1 MYNVEKRSAPLEDV
15 AGFAKL
21 DAYIRSGNKMAA
33 LEYVYTLG
41 KQTLRSPGA
50 RFLEVQIPVCV
61 LVYD

>member
-41 KQTLRSPGA
+41 KQTLRSPE
-50 RFLEVQIPVCV
+50 R
-61 LVYD
+61 